1 METRADMNLSSE
13 DALRGVVQRVTGS
26 VSFQRSPRLRELFL
40 YICDRAI
47 ENKPEELRE
56 QKIGCSV
63 FGRKPDYNPG
73 EDNIVRVEIR
83 QLRKRLE
90 EFFSTEGKDEPMV
103 IVIPKGAYVPVFEAR
118 RPPVPVEIAAVKPLP
133 PVSTPLR
140 KWGWVQTAV
149 ILALA
154 ITCFWLY
161 LDRHSAAQAV
171 ANAATVPKHLALWPL
186 LFNEEH
192 QTFIVCADSSLVV
205 IRALTHQAISLE
217 DYTSGTYLK
226 QDAVKPL
233 FKTLARAQ
241 FTDIADARL
250 VQRLYQLS
258 ENRSDKVSIRSAR
271 TAQLQ
276 DFKNGNI
283 ILLGSSRSNLWT
295 TLFEAVLNFQFD
307 YDEQLRIPF
316 IRNRAPDHGELPVYR
331 AASVGG
337 SGDAYSTIALVPNL
351 RHTGSVLMIAGT
363 TGESTEATGEFL
375 TNGKTAADLLDR
387 LIKRNNGRL
396 PYFEVLLKSRAVD
409 GVARNPEIV
418 AMRVLPEEM
427 PRAGDERR

>member
-1 METRADMNLSSE
+1 MTLSSE
-13 DALRGVVQRVTGS
+13 DTLRGVVQRVTGS

-90 EFFSTEGKDEPMV
+90 EFFTTEGKDEPMV

-118 RPPVPVEIAAVKPLP
+118 RPAQPVEIEAVKPLP

-140 KWGWVQTAV
+140 RWGWAQTAL
-149 ILALA
+149 ILALS
-154 ITCFWLY
+154 ITCLWLY
-161 LDRHSAAQAV
+161 LDRHNAAQQAV
-171 ANAATVPKHLALWPL
+171 ASAAAAPKRVALWPL
-186 LFNEEH
+186 LFNAEH

-205 IRALTHQAISLE
+205 IRTLTHQAISLE
-217 DYTSGTYLK
+217 DYTSGAYMR
-226 QDAVKPL
+226 QEAVKPL
-233 FKTLARAQ
+233 FRTLARAQ

-258 ENRSDKVSIRSAR
+258 ENRWDKVSVRSAR
-271 TAQLQ
+271 TTQLQ

-295 TLFEAVLNFQFD
+295 TLFEQVLNFQFD
-307 YDEQLRIPF
+307 YDEQLHAPF
-316 IRNRAPDHGELPVYR
+316 IRNKAPDPGELAVYR
-331 AASVGG
+331 AATVGG

-351 RHTGSVLMIAGT
+351 RHTGNVLMIAGT

-375 TNGKTAADLLDR
+375 TNAKTAADLLER
-387 LIKRNNGRL
+387 LVKRNNGRL

-427 PRAGDERR
+427 PRAGEVR

>member
-1 METRADMNLSSE
+1 MTSSSE
-13 DALRGVVQRVTGS
+13 DALRGVVQRVTAS

-90 EFFSTEGKDEPMV
+90 EFFLTEGKDEPMV
-103 IVIPKGAYVPVFEAR
+103 IAIPKGAYVPVFEAR
-118 RPPVPVEIAAVKPLP
+118 PPVVPVEIPAANAPEP
-133 PVSTPLR
+133 PVAPLR
-140 KWGWVQTAV
+140 KWGWAQTAV
-149 ILALA
+149 MLALA
-154 ITCFWLY
+154 ITCLWLY
-161 LDRHSAAQAV
+161 LDRHNVAQQAV
-171 ANAATVPKHLALWPL
+171 ANAATGPKRIALWPL
-186 LFNEEH
+186 LFNEDH

-205 IRALTHQAISLE
+205 IRALTRQAISLE
-217 DYTSGTYLK
+217 DYTSGAYLK
-226 QDAVKPL
+226 QEAVKPL

-258 ENRSDKVSIRSAR
+258 ENRWDKVSIRSAR

-276 DFKNGNI
+276 DFKNGNM

-295 TLFEAVLNFQFD
+295 TLFEPVLNFQFD
-307 YDEQLRIPF
+307 YDEELRIPF
-316 IRNRAPDHGELPVYR
+316 IRNKTPDPGESPIYR
-331 AASVGG
+331 GARVGA

-375 TNGKTAADLLDR
+375 TNGKTSADLLDR

-409 GVARNPEIV
+409 GVARNAEIV
-418 AMRVLPEEM
+418 AIRVLPEEM
-427 PRAGDERR
+427 PRTADERH